1 MNICRRERTAIR
13 WRKLSVS
20 QTLENEV
27 DLWHAVFSW
36 IEAIH
41 TSTTQINSSHCD
53 HAGSEACGFRSHLQR
68 SPQRQPSLRAP
79 VTSSER
85 VRQREP
91 EPFDDGVGRCDKPQ
105 KKPRSFLGPV
115 SAPRGAAMKDHDR
128 RYP

>member
-1 MNICRRERTAIR
+1 MPDPRRAAFVPT
-13 WRKLSVS
+13 
-20 QTLENEV
+20 
-27 DLWHAVFSW
+27 FSGRL
-36 IEAIH
+36 
-41 TSTTQINSSHCD
+41 NVNRLC
-53 HAGSEACGFRSHLQR
+53 
-68 SPQRQPSLRAP
+68 AP

-115 SAPRGAAMKDHDR
+115 SAPRGAEMKDHDR